1 MYTKLSTAIAL
12 RHIEKTAGW
21 FGKTV
26 AKQGRKVLKNVDAK
40 DVKKVVKK
48 TTNSSTSSTGAL
60 DKIQEASGKVKETV
74 DNAKSTADS
83 IRSAI
88 GSGSDSG
95 TSATEKAIAAVSS
108 AASPTKLLEEHA
120 DGNLGA
126 YGVGAG
132 GAGLLGLAA
141 MLGRKTRPAPKRFF

>member
-48 TTNSSTSSTGAL
+48 TNNSSTGAL
-60 DKIQEASGKVKETV
+60 DKIQEASGKIKDTAE
-74 DNAKSTADS
+74 NAKSTADS
-83 IRSAI
+83 IRSAV

-95 TSATEKAIAAVSS
+95 ASATEKAIAAVSS
-108 AASPTKLLEEHA
+108 AASPTKLLEEHTN
-120 DGNLGA
+120 GNLGA

-141 MLGRKTRPAPKRFF
+141 MLARKTRPAPKRFF

>member
-1 MYTKLSTAIAL
+1 MYTKLSTAIAI

-48 TTNSSTSSTGAL
+48 TNNSSTGAL
-60 DKIQEASGKVKETV
+60 DKIQEASGKIKDTAE
-74 DNAKSTADS
+74 NAKSTADS
-83 IRSAI
+83 IRSAVS
-88 GSGSDSG
+88 SGSDSG
-95 TSATEKAIAAVSS
+95 ASATEKAIAAVSS

-120 DGNLGA
+120 NGNLGA